1 MYSVRKWLGEKF
13 QRESSFSSPLFLPAR
28 ACEDLPRAR
37 VRSRSRAFAG
47 EVESEQRCVGTLVA
61 FVARDV
67 RPSISMVLADVRHV
81 AS

>member
-1 MYSVRKWLGEKF
+1 VKTFRVHALALVLG
-13 QRESSFSSPLFLPAR
+13 R
-28 ACEDLPRAR
+28 
-37 VRSRSRAFAG
+37 FAG